1 MNAAKTTKTIG
12 KVAGKTAQETAEEV
26 AERVAK
32 ETAQQAAERAAR
44 ETAQE
49 ATERAARETAVEA
62 VEKVAKETAQETA
75 EEAAERVARET
86 AQEATER
93 AVRETAERSAKETAQ
108 ETTKETA
115 KTDDITTV
123 KRGDNNGADGS
134 GVKIRGEVDE
144 TKVGEV
150 KKTELEDK
158 TVETES
164 NKIRGD
170 EKQTSST
177 VSQTGVQNI
186 SKVTKYELTNKLRL
200 HITMV
205 DPFVPRKRGIGGAHK
220 KDVFIKNDIKII
232 SETPHPSI
240 NGVSKIE
247 YQMPKRD
254 KTGAP
259 IPGEYQDGVPKAKT
273 VYDSNIIST
282 DEYLSRGLEAANN
295 AAFQYENGIL
305 PREWVGIDNNGI
317 TWHGYCENGEIKSMY
332 PE

>member
-1 MNAAKTTKTIG
+1 M
-12 KVAGKTAQETAEEV
+12 
-26 AERVAK
+26 
-32 ETAQQAAERAAR
+32 AR
-44 ETAQE
+44 
-49 ATERAARETAVEA
+49 
-62 VEKVAKETAQETA
+62 
-75 EEAAERVARET
+75 
-86 AQEATER
+86 
-93 AVRETAERSAKETAQ
+93 ETAQ

-123 KRGDNNGADGS
+123 KKRGDNNGADGS

-205 DPFVPRKRGIGGAHK
+205 DPSVPRKRGIGGAHK

-295 AAFQYENGIL
+295 VAFQYENGIL